1 MKETNETN
9 PLEETL
15 RSWKPRRPSPALEQ
29 QLFAHPRG
37 EFHLSRL
44 LSVLTPVTACLLLT
58 ISVLRQ
64 PGAELL
70 VSGRG
75 LSAVVALGISNQSYA
90 AYLPS
95 SFQPA
100 ANRVDTFGWTNGG
113 YSQSSMDSR
122 TSPKV
127 MDLQ

>member
-1 MKETNETN
+1 M
-9 PLEETL
+9 
-15 RSWKPRRPSPALEQ
+15 RSWKPRRPSPAIEPR
-29 QLFAHPRG
+29 LFARPQ
-37 EFHLSRL
+37 EELPLTRL
-44 LSVLTPVTACLLLT
+44 LRVLTPAAACLVLT
-58 ISVLRQ
+58 ISVMRE

-70 VSGRG
+70 AGDRTQN
-75 LSAVVALGISNQSYA
+75 AAVALSMSNQSFA
-90 AYLPS
+90 AYLPG
-95 SFQPA
+95 SFHPN